1 MSPLSSFQDKQT
13 LLEIGLEPVA
23 SFWLLKK
30 FKRIPTQTLD
40 FAGFS
45 EEPTNEDD
53 AEEEGAEG
61 DEDEE
66 ENGDLLC

>member
-1 MSPLSSFQDKQT
+1 MT
-13 LLEIGLEPVA
+13 

-30 FKRIPTQTLD
+30 FKRIPTQPLD

-45 EEPTNEDD
+45 EEPNEDD
-53 AEEEGAEG
+53 AEEEEAEG
-61 DEDEE
+61 DEE